1 MQNKRE
7 KGSEYERKAAA
18 YLEQQGFQT
27 LSFRFSCRQGE
38 IDLIGIEKDEL
49 VFVEVKYR
57 RTSAMGFPEEAVD
70 RIKQE
75 RICRCSSL
83 FLLKHPEYR
92 HLQVRYDVV
101 AICGEEYRWYR
112 NAFPYTAGRGKR
124 IW

>member
-1 MQNKRE
+1 M
-7 KGSEYERKAAA
+7 
-18 YLEQQGFQT
+18 
-27 LSFRFSCRQGE
+27 
-38 IDLIGIEKDEL
+38 
-49 VFVEVKYR
+49 FVEVKYR

-70 RIKQE
+70 QIKQE

-112 NAFPYTAGRGKR
+112 NAFPYTVGRGKR
-124 IW
+124 SW

>member
-27 LSFRFSCRQGE
+27 LSFHFSCRQGE

-70 RIKQE
+70 QIKQE
-75 RICRCSSL
+75 RICICSSL
-83 FLLKHPEYR
+83 FLLKHP
-92 HLQVRYDVV
+92 
-101 AICGEEYRWYR
+101 
-112 NAFPYTAGRGKR
+112 AGAL
-124 IW
+124 